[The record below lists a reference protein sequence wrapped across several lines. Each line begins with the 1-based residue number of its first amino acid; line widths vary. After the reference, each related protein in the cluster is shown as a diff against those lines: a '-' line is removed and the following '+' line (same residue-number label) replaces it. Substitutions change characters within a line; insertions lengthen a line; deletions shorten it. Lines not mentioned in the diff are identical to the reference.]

1 MTHPSLTTLLA
12 LALVAAGATPQEPR
26 TGIRPEPPKRDPDA
40 IQRTMEERL
49 LGAWQLVSVVYQGV
63 PQNNSSVAGYM
74 LVLPDYLSI
83 EMHLLMRSQF
93 QRELDRPYFQSG
105 THRWRILQPT
115 MLETSSLI
123 GNSNVND
130 FEAWLFETPGTK
142 RTFQMVLNENSLVLE
157 RAGES
162 RMTFKRLPRLPYPGR
177 RLEFEHEERKREA
190 KADDEADDDAED
202 TGDDDGS

>member
-12 LALVAAGATPQEPR
+12 LALVAAGATPQDPP

-63 PQNNSSVAGYM
+63 PQDNSSVAGYM

-105 THRWRILQPT
+105 THRWRVLPPT

-123 GNSNVND
+123 ANSNVND
-130 FEAWLFETPGTK
+130 YEAWRFESPGTK
-142 RTFQMVLNENSLVLE
+142 RTFQMVLHENSLVLE

-177 RLEFEHEERKREA
+177 KLEFEQEERKGEA
-190 KADDEADDDAED
+190 KAGDAAGGEVKD
-202 TGDDDGS
+202 ADDDGS